1 MPIQC
6 EILTQERQLF
16 DEAVDIVVLPGL
28 EGQMGILPNHSP
40 LLTVLGFGEV
50 TVRSSGEEEFFAIGG
65 GYAEIQPDRV
75 IILADSAEHAE
86 EIDIERALKAR
97 EEAQQAMSEG
107 VREDPLRYAQ
117 IEAALKRAQIR
128 IEISRRRGT
137 GRRRRGLADLR
148 SQEEPERES

>member
-16 DEAVDIVVLPGL
+16 DDMVDIVVLPGL
-28 EGQMGILPNHSP
+28 EGRMGILPNHSP

-50 TVRSSGEEEFFAIGG
+50 VVRSSGEEEFFAIGG
-65 GYAEIQPDRV
+65 GFAEVQPDHI
-75 IILADSAEHAE
+75 IILADSAEQAE

-97 EEAQQAMSEG
+97 EQAEQAMSEG
-107 VREDPLRYAQ
+107 VRDDPLRYAQ

-128 IEISRRRGT
+128 IEVSRRRGT
-137 GRRRRGLADLR
+137 GRRRRGMAELGRQD
-148 SQEEPERES
+148 ESNR